1 MKFKNAYTKSKFK
14 GKKMSQEVN
23 TIPDQNLS
31 IRELLDRH
39 SRGLPLGASQ
49 KQGEYFDTEIPRYDD
64 LVDMLEHKKQLVK
77 EHKDLT
83 KQIEKE
89 QTAQK
94 QKATAEAVEVAKKQL
109 QDIGSNTT
117 NVVS

>member
-1 MKFKNAYTKSKFK
+1 MKLRTAYTKNKWK
-14 GKKMSQEVN
+14 GKKMDQTLN

-31 IRELLDRH
+31 IRQLLDRH

-49 KQGEYFDTEIPRYDD
+49 NQGEYFDTEIPRYDD
-64 LVDMLEHKKQLVK
+64 LVDMMEHKKILVQ

-89 QTAQK
+89 QKAQK
-94 QKATAEAVEVAKKQL
+94 EKAIATAVANEIAKTKSIKT
-109 QDIGSNTT
+109 DES
-117 NVVS
+117 

>member
-1 MKFKNAYTKSKFK
+1 MKLRTAYTKNKWK
-14 GKKMSQEVN
+14 GKKMDQTLN

-31 IRELLDRH
+31 IRQLLDRH

-49 KQGEYFDTEIPRYDD
+49 NQGEYFDTEIPRYDD
-64 LVDMLEHKKQLVK
+64 LVDMMEHKKILVQ

-89 QTAQK
+89 QKAQK
-94 QKATAEAVEVAKKQL
+94 EKAIATAVASEIAKTKSIKT
-109 QDIGSNTT
+109 DES
-117 NVVS
+117 

>member
-1 MKFKNAYTKSKFK
+1 MKLRNAYTKSRYK
-14 GKKMSQEVN
+14 GKKMDQTVN

-31 IRELLDRH
+31 IRQLLDRH

-49 KQGEYFDTEIPRYDD
+49 NQGEYFDTEIPRFDD
-64 LVDMLEHKKQLVK
+64 LVDMMEHKKRLVQ

-89 QTAQK
+89 QKAQK
-94 QKATAEAVEVAKKQL
+94 EKATAEAVEVAKKL
-109 QDIGSNTT
+109 IKTDES
-117 NVVS
+117 

>member
-1 MKFKNAYTKSKFK
+1 MKLRNAYTKSKYK
-14 GKKMSQEVN
+14 GKKMDQTVN

-31 IRELLDRH
+31 IRQLLDRH

-64 LVDMLEHKKQLVK
+64 LVDMMEHKKQLVQD
-77 EHKDLT
+77 HKDLT
-83 KQIEKE
+83 KKIENE
-89 QTAQK
+89 QKAQK

>member
-31 IRELLDRH
+31 IRQLLDRH
-39 SRGLPLGASQ
+39 SRGLPLGGSEN
-49 KQGEYFDTEIPRYDD
+49 QGEYVETGIQRNND
-64 LVDMLEHKKQLVK
+64 LVDMMEHKKQLVK
-77 EHKDLT
+77 EHKELT

-94 QKATAEAVEVAKKQL
+94 QKATAEAVEVAKKQR

>member
-1 MKFKNAYTKSKFK
+1 MKFRNAYTKDKSK

>member
-1 MKFKNAYTKSKFK
+1 MKLRNAYTKSRYK
-14 GKKMSQEVN
+14 GKKMDQTVN

-31 IRELLDRH
+31 IRQLLDRH

-49 KQGEYFDTEIPRYDD
+49 NQGEYFDTEIPRFDD
-64 LVDMLEHKKQLVK
+64 LVDMMEHKKKLVQ

-89 QTAQK
+89 QKAQK
-94 QKATAEAVEVAKKQL
+94 EKATAEAVEVAKKSIKT
-109 QDIGSNTT
+109 DEF
-117 NVVS
+117 

>member
-64 LVDMLEHKKQLVK
+64 LVDMMEHKKQLVK

-89 QTAQK
+89 QKAQK
-94 QKATAEAVEVAKKQL
+94 EKATAEAVEVAKKQL

>member
-1 MKFKNAYTKSKFK
+1 MKLRNAYTKSKYK
-14 GKKMSQEVN
+14 GKKMDPTVN

-31 IRELLDRH
+31 IRQLLDRH

-49 KQGEYFDTEIPRYDD
+49 NQGEYFDTEIPRFDD
-64 LVDMLEHKKQLVK
+64 LVDMMEHKKRLVQ

-89 QTAQK
+89 QEAQK
-94 QKATAEAVEVAKKQL
+94 QKATAEAVEVAKKSIKT
-109 QDIGSNTT
+109 DES
-117 NVVS
+117 

>member
-1 MKFKNAYTKSKFK
+1 MKFKNAYTKSKYK
-14 GKKMSQEVN
+14 GKKMDQTVN

-31 IRELLDRH
+31 IRQLLDRH
-39 SRGLPLGASQ
+39 SRGLPLGASE
-49 KQGEYFDTEIPRYDD
+49 KQGEYFDTEIPRFDD
-64 LVDMLEHKKQLVK
+64 LVDMMEHKKQLVR

-83 KQIEKE
+83 KKIENE
-89 QTAQK
+89 QKAQK

-109 QDIGSNTT
+109 QDIGSPAT

>member
-1 MKFKNAYTKSKFK
+1 MKFRNAYTKSKYT

-49 KQGEYFDTEIPRYDD
+49 NQGEYFDTEIPRYDD
-64 LVDMLEHKKQLVK
+64 LVDMMEHKKQLVQ

-89 QTAQK
+89 QKAQK
-94 QKATAEAVEVAKKQL
+94 DKATAEAVEVAKKQL

>member
-1 MKFKNAYTKSKFK
+1 MDQT
-14 GKKMSQEVN
+14 VN

-31 IRELLDRH
+31 IRQLLDRH

-49 KQGEYFDTEIPRYDD
+49 NQGEYFDTEIPRFDD
-64 LVDMLEHKKQLVK
+64 LVDMMQHKKNLVQ

-83 KQIEKE
+83 KKIEKE

-94 QKATAEAVEVAKKQL
+94 QKATAEAAEVAKTKSIKT
-109 QDIGSNTT
+109 DES
-117 NVVS
+117 

>member
-23 TIPDQNLS
+23 TLPDQNLS

-64 LVDMLEHKKQLVK
+64 LVDMMEHKKQLVR

-83 KQIEKE
+83 KQIENE
-89 QTAQK
+89 QKAQK

>member
-64 LVDMLEHKKQLVK
+64 LVDMMEHKKQLVK

-83 KQIEKE
+83 KQIENE
-89 QTAQK
+89 QKAQK